1 MGSSNTPAKSTETLP
16 PIRSPRLILRPFLPS
31 DFEQVHAY
39 SSDPEVVKFM
49 QWGPNT
55 EEQTRQFME
64 TCFANQK
71 EEPRLTYDFAVVMA
85 DTAEFVGSVS
95 LRLGKKDSM
104 IGDVGYCYSRQ
115 AWGKG
120 YASEAAEAVV
130 RFAFDQLGL
139 QKVGATCDPLNF
151 GSAKVLQKAGMKLE
165 GFLRKHINMKGKWR
179 DTLLFGCAKQDIEQN
194 LAELNLCQRRL
205 SPGEPKA
212 QPLKEF
218 EEVTVTHLTELFA
231 CGSLDK
237 ISMKAGALISA
248 HTHVLEESA
257 FIISGRLQ
265 SGEDDKQK
273 IYEQGS
279 IVYTPGAV
287 RQGPHLALTDVEL
300 LIMRNGPIGEFE

>member
-1 MGSSNTPAKSTETLP
+1 
-16 PIRSPRLILRPFLPS
+16 
-31 DFEQVHAY
+31 
-39 SSDPEVVKFM
+39 M

-95 LRLGKKDSM
+95 LRLGKKDSL
-104 IGDVGYCYSRQ
+104 IGDIGYCYSRQ

-120 YASEAAEAVV
+120 YASEAAEAVI
-130 RFAFDQLGL
+130 RFGFEQLGL
-139 QKVGATCDPLNF
+139 QKVGATCDPFNF

-165 GFLRKHINMKGKWR
+165 GYLRKHINMKGQWR
-179 DTLLFGCAKQDIEQN
+179 DTLLFGCAKQDLEQN
-194 LAELNLCQRRL
+194 LAELNLRQRRL

-231 CGSLDK
+231 NGSLDK

-265 SGEDDKQK
+265 SGEDDQQK